1 MLPSDSAPAGRR
13 ETSDTESRR
22 HTHANA
28 QAETASNPP
37 ARTDTTPPTLLNE
50 GEAAEFLRVK
60 KSTVRN
66 ERIRQKLG
74 YTRIGHRIFYRPEQ
88 LRQYIERQS
97 VSAWVSNPPNDLD
110 KSAPIGS
117 AKSRAKIVTTRL
129 GTERGTTPALDK
141 HAVSALARKI
151 FKRPESA
158 S

>member
-1 MLPSDSAPAGRR
+1 MLPRDSAPADQY
-13 ETSDTESRR
+13 ENSDAKSQR
-22 HTHANA
+22 HARGNA
-28 QAETASNPP
+28 QAETGSSSPLRADTSPP
-37 ARTDTTPPTLLNE
+37 MLLNE

-60 KSTVRN
+60 KSTVRT

-88 LRQYIERQS
+88 LQLYIERQS
-97 VSAWVSNPPNDLD
+97 VSAWVSNPPNVLD

-117 AKSRAKIVTTRL
+117 AKSRAKTETMRL
-129 GTERGTTPALDK
+129 GTGRGTTPALDK

-151 FKRPESA
+151 FKRPENA